1 MSKKNILYLM
11 RHLAARDDIL
21 IGNSVFVVGASE
33 GTIAIVG
40 NGVHPDGEAHLQAF
54 EYGKAEEIGK
64 NLLVPENIESM
75 LICPSPLPRADETAR
90 HIFLGMAINYARDVL
105 GLKDFTTPEAK
116 AMLSERGL
124 HKLAKYEFCEGLVET
139 TYKDSYGNS
148 DGGNELVAQAYCKEV
163 NPNFSGYKWMV
174 QKGFEGDPRS
184 EHPLNLTDRAL
195 KELVPKII
203 KYDLIL
209 GVSHQPNIEII
220 TAALTGGLGNDVNE
234 LWEIAGGSYAMGGGF
249 RLSTTYNPES
259 GLFESANLVRTPENK
274 GTNFEKEITVD
285 IKTLNKYLL

>member
-1 MSKKNILYLM
+1 MSKKNILYVM

-54 EYGKAEEIGK
+54 EYGK
-64 NLLVPENIESM
+64 
-75 LICPSPLPRADETAR
+75 ADETAR

-203 KYDLIL
+203 KYDLIV